1 MWKFQ
6 LLKEKDGFTLYCSKV
21 MYCRSNLRLSSSP
34 FILFPSLSL
43 SLPLS
48 HPLFLS
54 QERYLGGVKKRRRT
68 RHLNDRKFV
77 FEWDA
82 SEDTSIDYNPM

>member
-1 MWKFQ
+1 MPRS
-6 LLKEKDGFTLYCSKV
+6 LCACHALYEEAT
-21 MYCRSNLRLSSSP
+21 
-34 FILFPSLSL
+34 LSL
-43 SLPLS
+43 T
-48 HPLFLS
+48 FS
-54 QERYLGGVKKRRRT
+54 QERYLGGIKKRRRT

>member
-1 MWKFQ
+1 MGEGLGGAQ
-6 LLKEKDGFTLYCSKV
+6 LH
-21 MYCRSNLRLSSSP
+21 SP
-34 FILFPSLSL
+34 LILCCP
-43 SLPLS
+43 
-48 HPLFLS
+48 

-82 SEDTSIDYNPM
+82 SEDTSIDYNPL

>member
-1 MWKFQ
+1 MVRDQ
-6 LLKEKDGFTLYCSKV
+6 GARVPSPLILL
-21 MYCRSNLRLSSSP
+21 
-34 FILFPSLSL
+34 
-43 SLPLS
+43 LP
-48 HPLFLS
+48 

-82 SEDTSIDYNPM
+82 SEDTSIDYNPL

>member
-1 MWKFQ
+1 MVDSQ
-6 LLKEKDGFTLYCSKV
+6 GAQV
-21 MYCRSNLRLSSSP
+21 PSP
-34 FILFPSLSL
+34 LILCCL
-43 SLPLS
+43 
-48 HPLFLS
+48 

-82 SEDTSIDYNPM
+82 SEDTSIDYNPL

>member
-1 MWKFQ
+1 MVRDQ
-6 LLKEKDGFTLYCSKV
+6 GARVPSPLILL
-21 MYCRSNLRLSSSP
+21 P
-34 FILFPSLSL
+34 
-43 SLPLS
+43 
-48 HPLFLS
+48 

-82 SEDTSIDYNPM
+82 SEDTSIDYNPL

>member
-1 MWKFQ
+1 M
-6 LLKEKDGFTLYCSKV
+6 LADVFTQTHNV
-21 MYCRSNLRLSSSP
+21 VP
-34 FILFPSLSL
+34 
-43 SLPLS
+43 
-48 HPLFLS
+48 H
-54 QERYLGGVKKRRRT
+54 QERYLGGLKKRRRT

>member
-1 MWKFQ
+1 MVGGPTEPGV
-6 LLKEKDGFTLYCSKV
+6 L
-21 MYCRSNLRLSSSP
+21 
-34 FILFPSLSL
+34 
-43 SLPLS
+43 
-48 HPLFLS
+48 

-82 SEDTSIDYNPM
+82 SEDTSIDYNPL